1 MEEALKDMEHLT
13 EYEEHALAAFL
24 HASGGAPECLD
35 ENERM
40 RLLELL
46 AKAGC
51 RRYWGLSLVDVRRM
65 EGQS

>member
-1 MEEALKDMEHLT
+1 MKSMEHLT

-24 HASGGAPECLD
+24 HASGGEPERLD
-35 ENERM
+35 ENERL

-51 RRYWGLSLVDVRRM
+51 RRYWGLSLIDVSRVAAR
-65 EGQS
+65 S